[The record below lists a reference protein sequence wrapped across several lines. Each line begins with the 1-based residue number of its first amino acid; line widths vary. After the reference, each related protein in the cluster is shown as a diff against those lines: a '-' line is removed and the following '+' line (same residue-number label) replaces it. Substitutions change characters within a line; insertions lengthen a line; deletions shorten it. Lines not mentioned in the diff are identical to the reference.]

1 MLKNCQNTT
10 LLLLLFILPY
20 INSCMLFFSQENA
33 CSIWCWQVPGNAKHS
48 VLNVQFSVGM
58 MFTAFPVL
66 VLMYI
71 WIVSFYV
78 SLLKNKQQGQ
88 SEKMFQ
94 QYTLIDWIVVD
105 NSLLIYFPLWDWR
118 PLCRCQIIIKTKI
131 SKLRSSERGHL
142 QPADQKELMKEVRIL
157 YNLHAW

>member
-58 MFTAFPVL
+58 MYTAFPVL

-78 SLLKNKQQGQ
+78 SLLKNKQLGQ

-105 NSLLIYFPLWDWR
+105 NSLLNYLFSRYEIGG
-118 PLCRCQIIIKTKI
+118 LCAGVKKTKI

-157 YNLHAW
+157 YNPHAW

>member
-10 LLLLLFILPY
+10 LLLLLLFILPY

-58 MFTAFPVL
+58 MYTAFPVL

-78 SLLKNKQQGQ
+78 SLLKNKQLGQ

-105 NSLLIYFPLWDWR
+105 NSLLIYFPAMRLEAFV
-118 PLCRCQIIIKTKI
+118 QV
-131 SKLRSSERGHL
+131 SKRLRFQNSDPQRGHL
-142 QPADQKELMKEVRIL
+142 QPADQKELMKEMRIL